1 MGNSAGMNVGRCA
14 AAVLIAVFAS
24 HCRADEGA
32 PERVVL
38 EMDANEITE
47 RTKRKWW
54 LRRLWKSAG

>member
-1 MGNSAGMNVGRCA
+1 MGNSAGVNVGRCA

-38 EMDANEITE
+38 EKDLSNQIMSGVQ
-47 RTKRKWW
+47 W
-54 LRRLWKSAG
+54 